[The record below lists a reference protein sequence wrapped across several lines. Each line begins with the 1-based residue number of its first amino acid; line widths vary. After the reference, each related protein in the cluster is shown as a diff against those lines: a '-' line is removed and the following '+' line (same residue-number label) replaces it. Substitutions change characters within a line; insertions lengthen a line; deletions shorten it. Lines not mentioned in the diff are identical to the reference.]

1 MKSMTTQD
9 QSDSEKVEL
18 KKGEMDKKVRIM
30 NENVEKN
37 KSLWRGEKFT
47 SSNNIDME
55 KADETD
61 RVVEEFKRFLARSN
75 PNPDK
80 LRLPPKVELD
90 LKKIFKK
97 KPVPIPTISSTVSK
111 KKGHCGKISL
121 ATT

>member
-9 QSDSEKVEL
+9 QSDSEKVKL
-18 KKGEMDKKVRIM
+18 VHGEMDETVRII
-30 NENVEKN
+30 NENVEKT
-37 KSLWRGEKFT
+37 KSLWQQGEKFT
-47 SSNNIDME
+47 PNNDID

-61 RVVEEFKRFLARSN
+61 RVVEEFKRFLAGSK
-75 PNPDK
+75 PSPDQ
-80 LRLPPKVELD
+80 LRLRPKVELD

-97 KPVPIPTISSTVSK
+97 KPVPIPTISLTVSK